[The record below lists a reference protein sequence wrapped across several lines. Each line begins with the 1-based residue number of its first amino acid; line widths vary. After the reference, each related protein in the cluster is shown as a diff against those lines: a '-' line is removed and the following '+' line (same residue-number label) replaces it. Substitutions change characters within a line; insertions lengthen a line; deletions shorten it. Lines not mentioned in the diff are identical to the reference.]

1 MATITEFT
9 QFRDLPKEI
18 RLMIWEA
25 ALPGPR
31 IVNVL
36 QRPLK
41 KTIGEWEEET
51 GLSWPILPPPEPDD
65 DEDRE
70 WEQNGIRSE
79 ILDALGKFWDDYDGY
94 REGQLIGIAT
104 KCPPPQI
111 LFVCRESYN
120 VVKAQYTQ
128 AFTTLG
134 STAGIWFNFTLDTLY
149 LRYDNFGHYKQQD
162 RGNSVNELAEALNRF
177 PIDDADKVQNVAIF
191 LDRVDFPSRPTA
203 EQLSGSLACFLRSP
217 FHGVRKLSLV
227 AKNYARV
234 GRDFE
239 GDTYGGISLIDPVDD
254 VIIIGDMDEE
264 QIPWKSLEYHT
275 PDTWCSDLSLELV
288 EEELLHDLVGDPMS
302 LDWKPPKFELKVAV
316 SDEILEQ
323 LDSTWRFWEKIY
335 LPDQQEIGS
344 ELVDADMEMMIQS
357 ILLD

>member
-1 MATITEFT
+1 
-9 QFRDLPKEI
+9 
-18 RLMIWEA
+18 
-25 ALPGPR
+25 
-31 IVNVL
+31 
-36 QRPLK
+36 
-41 KTIGEWEEET
+41 
-51 GLSWPILPPPEPDD
+51 
-65 DEDRE
+65 
-70 WEQNGIRSE
+70 
-79 ILDALGKFWDDYDGY
+79 
-94 REGQLIGIAT
+94 
-104 KCPPPQI
+104 
-111 LFVCRESYN
+111 

-191 LDRVDFPSRPTA
+191 LDRVDFPSCPTA

-227 AKNYARV
+227 AKNYARL

-239 GDTYGGISLIDPVDD
+239 RDFERDTYGGISLIDPVDD
-254 VIIIGDMDEE
+254 IIIIGDMDGE
-264 QIPWKSLEYHT
+264 QIPSKSLEYHT

-288 EEELLHDLVGDPMS
+288 EEELS

-323 LDSTWRFWEKIY
+323 LDSSWRFWEKIY

-357 ILLD
+357 LYF